1 MLVIVGRQLNNSLTS
16 VQRKLTLRENYSTI
30 RRVPEL
36 FERLVRSSWIGIVN
50 EIVVNVANY
59 EMSIF

>member
-16 VQRKLTLRENYSTI
+16 VHRKLTLRENYSTI